1 MASAHSAKDDA
12 GDRENGDEDDIM
24 SIPGAK
30 DSIDQATFEQILE
43 MDDDEVERDFSKSIV
58 YDFFSQAESTFVKM
72 DSSLEKKELK
82 TLSDLG
88 HFLKGSS
95 ATLGLT
101 KVKDSCEKI
110 QHLGL
115 KTDESGIK
123 PISETESL
131 TKLKPIIEQVK
142 QEFYDVEKVLK
153 KFYNDDS

>member
-1 MASAHSAKDDA
+1 MSARRVPPLFLLLLLPPPARNA
-12 GDRENGDEDDIM
+12 
-24 SIPGAK
+24 
-30 DSIDQATFEQILE
+30 ILT
-43 MDDDEVERDFSKSIV
+43 RLS
-58 YDFFSQAESTFVKM
+58 
-72 DSSLEKKELK
+72 EKKELK